1 MLTLNKENSD
11 AKLKVKILNQISAV
25 GSDDWD
31 ACACPEFYEQRRP
44 IDPFTTYRFLN
55 ALEESGSVGEG
66 TGWLPMHI
74 VVLKEGKIIAVM
86 PLYVKGHSQGE
97 YIFDHGWANAYLNAG
112 GRYYPKLQSAVPF
125 TPVTGRRFLTKLGF
139 ETEGRKALIQSV
151 KNLAKKNNFSSI
163 HITFCTED
171 EVMEAENCDLSS
183 RESIQFHWTNRGF
196 KTFECF
202 LNSLSSRKRKSIRK
216 ERRVANH
223 FGGEILQL
231 TGDMLEPT
239 HWDSFWRFYQ
249 DTGSRKWGS
258 PYLTRTFFD
267 ILQQDLKNDILL
279 VLALKN
285 NKPIAGALNFIG
297 RETLFGRYWGA
308 IEDHS
313 FLHYEL
319 CYYQAIDYAV
329 KNNIK
334 RIEAGAQGDHKLS
347 RGYLPAITHSLHWF
361 LNSGFFEAVNKYLK
375 EEKTIIR
382 QQYDDLIKESPFK

>member
-1 MLTLNKENSD
+1 M
-11 AKLKVKILNQISAV
+11 
-25 GSDDWD
+25 
-31 ACACPEFYEQRRP
+31 
-44 IDPFTTYRFLN
+44 
-55 ALEESGSVGEG
+55 
-66 TGWLPMHI
+66 
-74 VVLKEGKIIAVM
+74 
-86 PLYVKGHSQGE
+86 
-97 YIFDHGWANAYLNAG
+97 
-112 GRYYPKLQSAVPF
+112 
-125 TPVTGRRFLTKLGF
+125 
-139 ETEGRKALIQSV
+139 
-151 KNLAKKNNFSSI
+151 
-163 HITFCTED
+163 
-171 EVMEAENCDLSS
+171 
-183 RESIQFHWTNRGF
+183 
-196 KTFECF
+196 
-202 LNSLSSRKRKSIRK
+202 
-216 ERRVANH
+216 
-223 FGGEILQL
+223 
-231 TGDMLEPT
+231 
-239 HWDSFWRFYQ
+239 
-249 DTGSRKWGS
+249 
-258 PYLTRTFFD
+258 TRTFFD